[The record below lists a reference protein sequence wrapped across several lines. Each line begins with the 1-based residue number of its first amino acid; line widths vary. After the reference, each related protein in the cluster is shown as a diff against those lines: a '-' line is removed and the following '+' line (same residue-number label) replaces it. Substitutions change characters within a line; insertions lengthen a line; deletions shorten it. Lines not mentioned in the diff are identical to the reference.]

1 MFYRLMMYSK
11 VISKSVNAA
20 YKFIFKKVKR
30 ITASFMQAEHLILL

>member
-20 YKFIFKKVKR
+20 YKFVFKKVKR
-30 ITASFMQAEHLILL
+30 RTASFMQAENGILL

>member
-1 MFYRLMMYSK
+1 MFYRLIMYSK

-30 ITASFMQAEHLILL
+30 VTANFMQAEHLILL